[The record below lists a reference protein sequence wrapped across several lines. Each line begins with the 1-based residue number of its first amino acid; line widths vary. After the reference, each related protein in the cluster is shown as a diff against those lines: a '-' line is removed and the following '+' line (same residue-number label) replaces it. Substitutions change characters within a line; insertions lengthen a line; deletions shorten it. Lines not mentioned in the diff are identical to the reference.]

1 MIHRPH
7 LAALTLAGALM
18 LSACSDTGNGA
29 TVQSLRAAA
38 GVQSTSP
45 AATATPA
52 PLPTE
57 TPDIA
62 PQTFIQPA
70 PPAQMIEVPV
80 EVTRIVPAT
89 VEVEV
94 TREVVQVQQ
103 VEVTATPQP
112 VPTCDPRT
120 PAPTIALDESDRAAG
135 VVLRGQWPCYNGAQF
150 VMVQP

>member
-1 MIHRPH
+1 MTKRIAF
-7 LAALTLAGALM
+7 AAMLAGALV
-18 LSACSDTGNGA
+18 LAACSDTGNGA

-38 GVQSTSP
+38 GIQSTSPAP

-57 TPDIA
+57 TPD
-62 PQTFIQPA
+62 FQPDA
-70 PPAQMIEVPV
+70 ITPPAQVIEVPV

-135 VVLRGQWPCYNGAQF
+135 VVMRGQWPCYNGAQF